1 MGSACGLFF
10 NYLFLEIN
18 PFSDLTPTW
27 ITLILLLKQEE
38 KLVSLNIFINI
49 LSDCVLTSQNFS
61 FWSQKEF
68 RECIDP

>member
-1 MGSACGLFF
+1 MGSVCGLFF

-18 PFSDLTPTW
+18 SSADLTPTC

-49 LSDCVLTSQNFS
+49 LLDCIFTSQNSDF
-61 FWSQKEF
+61 
-68 RECIDP
+68 